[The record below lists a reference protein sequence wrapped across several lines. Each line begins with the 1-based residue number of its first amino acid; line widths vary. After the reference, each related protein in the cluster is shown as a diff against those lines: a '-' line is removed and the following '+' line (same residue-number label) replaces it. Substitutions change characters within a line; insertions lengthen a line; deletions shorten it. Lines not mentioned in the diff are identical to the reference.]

1 MKVGDLVL
9 PMRFF
14 CDMREDAGCRIEDAG
29 CRMQDE
35 GTVYFTWSFV
45 LVAMRRMGHVR

>member
-14 CDMREDAGCRIEDAG
+14 CDMREDTG

>member
-14 CDMREDAGCRIEDAG
+14 CDMREDAGCRMREQFILPG
-29 CRMQDE
+29 
-35 GTVYFTWSFV
+35 V
-45 LVAMRRMGHVR
+45 LFLWQ